1 MLSRKPIAFAMRLS
15 LALIGMTL
23 AACQTTGFSEK
34 TTIDTL
40 AFCDVARPIW
50 WSKKD
55 TLKTIEQIKV
65 HNAIGKACGWGK

>member
-1 MLSRKPIAFAMRLS
+1 M
-15 LALIGMTL
+15 L
-23 AACQTTGFSEK
+23 AACQSTTGSSEK

-50 WSKKD
+50 WSRKD

-65 HNAIGKACGWGK
+65 HNAIGKACGWK

>member
-1 MLSRKPIAFAMRLS
+1 MLYRKPIDCGMRLS
-15 LALIGMTL
+15 LAF
-23 AACQTTGFSEK
+23 AAMAMASCQTTASSEK